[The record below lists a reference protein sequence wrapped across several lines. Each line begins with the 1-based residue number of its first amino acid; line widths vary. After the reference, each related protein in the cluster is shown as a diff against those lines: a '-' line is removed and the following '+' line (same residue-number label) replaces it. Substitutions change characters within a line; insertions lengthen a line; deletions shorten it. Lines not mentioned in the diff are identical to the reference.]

1 MTTTKLKTANAL
13 TFVFAIVMNTLANAM
28 PLGGM
33 NTGELSALYPNL
45 FVPAGFTFSIWGVI
59 YLALTAHL
67 IWQWV
72 GDSDKVVRAIGPW
85 LAINFIANGT
95 WIAVWHAQMVYASIA
110 VMLVLLFSLIKLY
123 RLLAVDYKLNGLQYK
138 VPISI
143 YLGWISVATIANV
156 TTVLVH
162 SGVTELGL
170 GAELWTV
177 LMVTTAALLAVGF
190 LWTRR
195 DVFYAAVIIWAA
207 YGIYS
212 RRVADTAS
220 MDGSIETT
228 AMAVMVIIGILTA
241 LQLGT
246 LLLRNSSQPH

>member
-1 MTTTKLKTANAL
+1 
-13 TFVFAIVMNTLANAM
+13 
-28 PLGGM
+28 
-33 NTGELSALYPNL
+33 
-45 FVPAGFTFSIWGVI
+45 
-59 YLALTAHL
+59 
-67 IWQWV
+67 
-72 GDSDKVVRAIGPW
+72 
-85 LAINFIANGT
+85 
-95 WIAVWHAQMVYASIA
+95 
-110 VMLVLLFSLIKLY
+110 
-123 RLLAVDYKLNGLQYK
+123 
-138 VPISI
+138 
-143 YLGWISVATIANV
+143 
-156 TTVLVH
+156 VLVH